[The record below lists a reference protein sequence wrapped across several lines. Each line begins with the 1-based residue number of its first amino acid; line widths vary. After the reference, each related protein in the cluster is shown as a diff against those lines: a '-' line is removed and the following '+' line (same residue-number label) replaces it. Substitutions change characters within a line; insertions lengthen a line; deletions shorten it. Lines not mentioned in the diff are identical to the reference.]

1 MARFTM
7 TEVAERLQLPKTTLY
22 QYIRELKQ
30 QLPEIGW
37 YSKHGKHR
45 RFSENQIAQLEE
57 AIWPE
62 PPPPRD
68 FQRPPI
74 CRPT

>member
-7 TEVAERLQLPKTTLY
+7 AEVAERLHLPKSTLY
-22 QYIRELKQ
+22 KYILELERQ
-30 QLPEIGW
+30 HPGIGW
-37 YSKHGKHR
+37 YSKHGRHR

-62 PPPPRD
+62 PPPPRE
-68 FQRPPI
+68 FKRPPI
-74 CRPT
+74 CLPT